1 MFGSAQ
7 FVTVTV
13 DQDLCWLS
21 HENKWIWNI
30 LGFTLDNIPFPLC
43 SHSIPNSDV
52 TEGPMDTV
60 ASSITCTFVV
70 VFLLCCNVPV
80 NIFGDVE
87 TAI

>member
-1 MFGSAQ
+1 MNMKHFRFYIRHSVPAM
-7 FVTVTV
+7 
-13 DQDLCWLS
+13 L
-21 HENKWIWNI
+21 
-30 LGFTLDNIPFPLC
+30 TL
-43 SHSIPNSDV
+43 HSEQSDV

-80 NIFGDVE
+80 NIYGDVE